1 MGIMEDA
8 IDRSRVGEPAP
19 WFYSKTVN
27 NPRYVFDTIAGRV
40 VVLCF
45 FGSLASPAGQR
56 AQHLLAAHRRTFDG
70 EHVLFLGVGNELSE
84 AAQLRSDMP
93 GFAFLHDFDQ
103 SVARLFG
110 VAGSDRH
117 ESSHSFCP
125 SWIVIDRGLTIR
137 AVIPMR
143 DDGSDGSLML
153 EAVAELRQ
161 ASRFGDGHAPIIELP
176 GVFEPALCQ
185 RLIDLHQ
192 LDGGT
197 ESGFMREIDGR
208 TVLVHDRGHKRRRD
222 CVVVDGQL
230 INEMRDRIA
239 RRVLPHIKRV
249 FQFEATRMERYLVG
263 CYTSE
268 EQGHFRPHRDNTT
281 RGTAHRRFAISLSLN
296 DGFEGG
302 ELCFPEYGARR
313 YRAPPGSAIVFS
325 CSLLHGVTPVS
336 AGRRYVFLP
345 FLYDEAAASVRLANE
360 RCLEPAAAP
369 RETLQTG

>member
-1 MGIMEDA
+1 MDDA
-8 IDRSRVGEPAP
+8 IDRIRVGEPAP

-45 FGSLASPAGQR
+45 FGSLRSPAGQR
-56 AQHLLAAHRRTFDG
+56 AQHLLAAHRRIFDG
-70 EHVLFLGVGNELSE
+70 EHVLFLGVGNEPSE
-84 AAQLRSDMP
+84 EAQLRSDMP
-93 GFAFLHDFDQ
+93 GFSFLHDFDR

-110 VAGSDRH
+110 VVGSERQG
-117 ESSHSFCP
+117 SAPSFCA
-125 SWIVIDRGLTIR
+125 SWIVVDRGLTIR
-137 AVIPMR
+137 AVIPMQA
-143 DDGSDGSLML
+143 DGADGALML
-153 EAVAELRQ
+153 AAVAELRE
-161 ASRFGDGHAPIIELP
+161 ADRSVDGHAPIIQLP

-185 RLIDLHQ
+185 RLVELHQ
-192 LDGGT
+192 VDGGM

-208 TVLVHDRGHKRRRD
+208 TVLVHDRAHKRRRD
-222 CVVVDGQL
+222 CVVLDGQL
-230 INEMRDRIA
+230 IDEIRDRIGH
-239 RRVLPHIKRV
+239 RVVPCIKRA

-296 DGFEGG
+296 DGFAGG

-313 YRAPPGSAIVFS
+313 YRAPAGSAIVFS

-336 AGRRYVFLP
+336 EGRRYVFLP
-345 FLYDEAAASVRLANE
+345 FLYDEAAASVRLGNE
-360 RCLEPAAAP
+360 RFLQTASPP
-369 RETLQTG
+369 RGTLQSA